1 MMTTSEFENKW
12 LQKIKEE
19 VLKEFPQEF
28 IEQSDLE
35 VLKLSGKPLMKGS
48 ELFGSYEVIDTDGN
62 PIVTCDSL
70 DKIKYVL
77 YANSKHPL
85 EISLPVDDKLISSAV
100 KGFEK
105 HLDDIIKLLKE
116 NFRINFPDSDKFVSV
131 SNKIFQLLNLRR
143 F

>member
-1 MMTTSEFENKW
+1 MTTSEFENKW
-12 LQKIKEE
+12 FQKIKEE
-19 VLKEFPQEF
+19 ILKEFPQEF
-28 IEQSDLE
+28 IENSDIE
-35 VLKLSGKPLMKGS
+35 GFKLPGKPLMKGS

-70 DKIKYVL
+70 EKMKYIL
-77 YANSKHPL
+77 YANRKHPL
-85 EISLPVDDKLISSAV
+85 EISVPVDDKLIFSAI

-116 NFRINFPDSDKFVSV
+116 DFRTNFPDSDKFISV